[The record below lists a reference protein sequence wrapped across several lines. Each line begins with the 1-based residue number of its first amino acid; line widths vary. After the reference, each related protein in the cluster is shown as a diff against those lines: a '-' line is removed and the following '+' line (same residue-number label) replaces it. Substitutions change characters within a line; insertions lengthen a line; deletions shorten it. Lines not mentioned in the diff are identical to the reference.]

1 MLRLILGKAGA
12 GKTAA
17 VINEIKASVEQKQG
31 GSLLIVPEQYS
42 HEAERELCACCGD
55 TLSLYAEVMSFTAL
69 ARRLRSLFGGG
80 AAKFLDK
87 GGRLLCMS
95 LALKNIS
102 SRLRMYTAAGRRTE
116 LQEALL
122 AVVDMLKTACVSSD
136 RLTLAAENCD
146 GVLKDKLSDLALIS
160 ESFDAV
166 VSNVGADPMDALTV
180 LARQIEE
187 NDYGAGLKIY
197 VDGFIDFTNQELQV
211 LRALMAHGAE
221 LCVCMTVDSPQG
233 GSEIFELSR
242 RSCRRLIDTAV
253 ELGLEVKT
261 RHMENSSCNP
271 ALNFLLDKMFLYT
284 EDKFNGDCSNIHLF
298 QAQSIAEECEFAAG
312 KALELV
318 RDRGLRWR
326 DIAVAVRGFE
336 DYRETLENSFALYG
350 VPLYTARKSS
360 LSQKPLFA
368 FISIAYDIIER
379 GWDTEDVISYLR
391 TGLTGL
397 SAQEADMLSDYI
409 YKWQLKSTAWH
420 RAENWQQHP
429 DGYGAEENDESREK
443 LEKINKLRRR
453 LAAPLL
459 NFQQNCRSASTA
471 MEQAVALSR
480 FIADAELPEKMEI
493 RAAALENSGRG
504 ELGQEY
510 RQLWDICINAIEQCA
525 AVLGDRETD
534 TTEFGR
540 LFQLVLSK
548 YDVGSIPVSLDR
560 VSAGEFDRVRRRNI
574 KELIVLGC
582 SDDRLPQSD
591 KGDGMFS
598 GEELEKLLQM
608 DIELGGGSELWRE
621 FSLIYN
627 CISLPSQGLN
637 MCMSLCNDKGE
648 SLRPAFVYG
657 RTGAIFGIE
666 PELADMD
673 DIRMSAPAPALELA
687 ADSFYSRSAK
697 AAAAAEYFKSTGDP
711 VFALLSSTSKMQRG
725 RLSPLSVEQ
734 LYGKSMKLTASRAE
748 KFNSCKYAY
757 FCQYGLRAKPYRPAE
772 FKPPEIGTFM
782 HYILENTARDVKDM
796 GGFKAVSDQ
805 ELQSLCDK
813 YVSRFICEQLND
825 FWEKSPRFQHLFHR
839 ICADTR
845 RIVLDMAEELRRS
858 DFEPVDFELDI
869 LSAQGVEPMELGEDL
884 SLSGVADRVD
894 GWVHDG
900 KLYLRV
906 ADYKTGK
913 KKFSL
918 GDVYYGMSMQM
929 LLYLFTL
936 TEGAQQRYGMELM
949 PAGVMYIPASDDI
962 LSSDTCLDDEE
973 LQTERQKKLCR
984 SGLVF
989 NDEQVMEAWEHG
1001 DDKLYFPARG
1011 RYGKPDEDKLASA
1024 ERMGALSRHIKE
1036 LLGEMAA
1043 QLRSGAIAADPYYR
1057 TQTENACLY
1066 CDYFEACHFS
1076 DGENGEALR
1085 FVPRL
1090 NDRQVWNIL
1099 EGGGGEDE

>member
-1 MLRLILGKAGA
+1 MLRLITGKAGA

-17 VINEIKASVEQKQG
+17 IINEIKNSVDSQQG
-31 GSLLIVPEQYS
+31 GCLLIVPEQYS
-42 HEAERELCACCGD
+42 HEAERELCAKCGD
-55 TLSLYAEVMSFTAL
+55 TLSLYAEVMSFTGL

-80 AAKFLDK
+80 AAKYLDK

-95 LALKNIS
+95 LSLKNIS
-102 SRLRMYTAAGRRTE
+102 SRLRLYTAAGRRAE

-122 AVVDMLKTACVSSD
+122 KAVDELKTACVSSD
-136 RLTLAAENCD
+136 KLMEAAENCD
-146 GVLKDKLSDLALIS
+146 GVLKDKLADLALIL
-160 ESFDAV
+160 ESYEAV

-180 LARQIEE
+180 LAEQVEE
-187 NDYGAGLKIY
+187 NCYGAGLKIY

-211 LRALMAHGAE
+211 LHSLMAQGAQ
-221 LCVCMTVDSPQG
+221 LCVCMTVDDIEG

-242 RSCRRLIDTAV
+242 RSCRRLLAMAHD
-253 ELGLEVKT
+253 LGLEVKT
-261 RHMENSSCNP
+261 EVMENSGGDP
-271 ALNFLLDKMFLYT
+271 ALSFLSDKMFLYT
-284 EDKFNGDCSNIHLF
+284 EDKFQGDCSNVRLF
-298 QAQSIAEECEFAAG
+298 QAQSVAEECEFAAG

-318 RDRGLRWR
+318 RDKGLRWR
-326 DIAVAVRGFE
+326 DIAIAVRGFE

-360 LSQKPLFA
+360 LSQKPLPA
-368 FISIAYDIIER
+368 LISIAYDIVER
-379 GWDTEDVISYLR
+379 GWDTEDVISYIR

-397 SAQEADMLSDYI
+397 TPEDGDMLSDYI
-409 YKWQLKSTAWH
+409 YKWQLKSAAWH
-420 RAENWQQHP
+420 REEDWRQHP
-429 DGYGAEENDESREK
+429 DGYGAEETDESREK
-443 LEKINKLRRR
+443 LEKINSLRREV
-453 LAAPLL
+453 ATPLL
-459 NFQQNCRSASTA
+459 HFQQSCRSASTA
-471 MEQAVALSR
+471 MEQAVALSQ
-480 FIADAELPEKMEI
+480 FMAELELPEKMEQ
-493 RAAALENSGRG
+493 RAEALENSGRG
-504 ELGQEY
+504 DLGQEY

-525 AVLGDRETD
+525 AVLGDREAD
-534 TTEFGR
+534 TVEFGR

-560 VSAGEFDRVRRRNI
+560 VSSGEFDRVRRRNI
-574 KELIVLGC
+574 KQLIVLGC

-591 KGDGMFS
+591 NGDGMFS

-627 CISLPSQGLN
+627 CMSLPSEGLSL
-637 MCMSLCNDKGE
+637 CMSLTNEKGE

-657 RTGAIFGIE
+657 RTSAIFGIE
-666 PELADMD
+666 PEIVDMD
-673 DIRMSAPAPALELA
+673 DVRMSAPAPALELA
-687 ADSFYSRSAK
+687 ADSFYSRSGK
-697 AAAAAEYFKSTGDP
+697 AAAAAEYFTENDDRA
-711 VFALLSSTSKMQRG
+711 FALLSSTSKLQRG
-725 RLSPLSVEQ
+725 RLSPLSVEG

-796 GGFKAVSDQ
+796 GGFKAVSN
-805 ELQSLCDK
+805 ETLEKLCDK
-813 YVSRFICEQLND
+813 YVSLFISQELND
-825 FWEKSPRFQHLFHR
+825 FREKSPRFVHLFRR
-839 ICADTR
+839 ICADAR

-858 DFEPVDFELDI
+858 DFDPIDFELDI
-869 LSAQGVEPMELGEDL
+869 LSAQGVEPMELGEDF

-936 TEGAQQRYGMELM
+936 TEGAQKRYGMELM
-949 PAGVMYIPASDDI
+949 PGGVMYIPASDDI
-962 LSSDTCLDDEE
+962 LSSDTCLNDDELE
-973 LQTERQKKLCR
+973 SERRKKLCR

-989 NDEQVMEAWEHG
+989 NDEEVMEAWEHG
-1001 DDKLYFPARG
+1001 EDKLYFPARG

-1024 ERMGALSRHIKE
+1024 ERMGALARHIKE
-1036 LLGEMAA
+1036 LLGEMAS
-1043 QLRSGAIAADPYYR
+1043 QLRGGAIAADPYYR

-1066 CDYFEACHFS
+1066 CDYFEACHFA

-1085 FVPRL
+1085 YIPRL
-1090 NDRQVWNIL
+1090 SDKKVWNIL
-1099 EGGGGEDE
+1099 EGGGEDE